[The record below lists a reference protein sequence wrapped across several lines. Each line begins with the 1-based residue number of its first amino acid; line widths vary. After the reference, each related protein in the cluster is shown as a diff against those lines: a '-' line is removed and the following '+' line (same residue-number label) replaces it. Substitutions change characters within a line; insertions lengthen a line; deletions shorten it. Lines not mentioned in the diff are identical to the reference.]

1 MKRHGRDNFFVVGEG
16 VFSEDSPGVAQ
27 TPSTL
32 AEIRK
37 FRFSRLG
44 PKGPAVDDEQRQ
56 IAEQLAEAMDGTGVA
71 DPDSAGPA
79 VPSGFTYLAQ
89 FVDHDLTADKT
100 AVSLGQDVT
109 VAELLQGRSPAL
121 DLDNLY
127 GRGPQLEPQFYA
139 ADGVKLKTGSSKGAA
154 GVPNPFAASDGD
166 GFDLPRVG
174 QGSSKA
180 ARRAPLIPDRRNDE
194 NLAVGQTHLMFINFH
209 NAVVDQLASTSPS
222 ALLFERARAE
232 VVRHYQ
238 WIVRHDFLPRIV
250 DPAVLDDVWTN
261 GRQFFEVPSP
271 YDILERGDY
280 TARGYQ
286 QPGDTPTMPVEFSV
300 AAYRLGHSLVRDTYE
315 WNAFFS
321 STGPNAAPAA
331 LAQLFRFSGTSGNFT
346 PLPGAPAT
354 DISDL
359 NDPESGTLEQLPSIW
374 VADFRRLYDFTE
386 IGHADLAAPNGQLN
400 VTKRLD
406 TLLVNPLKTLPEGT
420 FADRDTHPVAVG
432 RELNLAFR
440 NLTRAQMVQLANGQQ
455 MAADLKVDP
464 LTQDQIILGN
474 GGASLDGLDD
484 DLKTKLAQDTPL
496 WFYVLREAELG
507 GGRLTGVGA
516 RIVAEVF
523 HRAIEGSTYS
533 IVRESDWTPT
543 LGSTPGAF
551 SMTELLLFAVQGN
564 TSRLFPLG

>member
-1 MKRHGRDNFFVVGEG
+1 MKRHGRDNFFIVGEG
-16 VFSEDSPGVAQ
+16 VFSEDSPGNPQ

-44 PKGPAVDDEQRQ
+44 PPGPVADDEQRQ
-56 IAEQLAEAMDGTGVA
+56 IAEKVGEAMDGGPGP
-71 DPDSAGPA
+71 DPDSADTPVPA
-79 VPSGFTYLAQ
+79 GFTYLAQ

-121 DLDNLY
+121 DLDSLY

-139 ADGVKLKTGSSKGAA
+139 ADGVRLKTGTAKGVGFPAN
-154 GVPNPFAASDGD
+154 NPFANNDQD

-194 NLAVGQTHLMFINFH
+194 NLAVGQTHLMFVKFH
-209 NAVVDQLASTSPS
+209 NAVVDRLASSSPS

-238 WIVRHDFLPRIV
+238 WVVRHDLLPRII
-250 DPAVLDDVWTN
+250 DPAVLEDVWTN
-261 GRQFFEVPSP
+261 GRQFFEVPCP
-271 YDILERGDY
+271 YDLVGKGPY
-280 TARGYQ
+280 AARGYQ

-300 AAYRLGHSLVRDTYE
+300 AAYRLGHSLIRDAYE
-315 WNAFFS
+315 WNAVFS
-321 STGPNAAPAA
+321 SGGPNAAPAT

-346 PLPGAPAT
+346 PGTSPT
-354 DISDL
+354 DVSDL
-359 NDPESGTLEQLPSIW
+359 TDPDSGVFEQLPSNW
-374 VADFRRLYDFTE
+374 VADFRRLYDFAE
-386 IGHADLAAPNGQLN
+386 IGREDLVAPNRQLN

-406 TLLVNPLKTLPEGT
+406 TLLVSPLKTLPLGA
-420 FADRDTHPVAVG
+420 FADLDAHPVATG
-432 RELNLAFR
+432 RALNLAFR
-440 NLTRAQMVQLANGQQ
+440 NLVRAQMVRLASGQQ
-455 MAADLKVDP
+455 MAAELKVDP
-464 LTQDQIILGN
+464 LTADQILQGRD
-474 GGASLDGLDD
+474 GASLV
-484 DLKTKLAQDTPL
+484 DLTEQQKTLLVESTPL

-507 GGRLTGVGA
+507 DGRLTGVGA

-533 IVRESDWTPT
+533 IVRDSDWRPSFAAVK
-543 LGSTPGAF
+543 GGDF
-551 SMTELLLFAVQGN
+551 HMTDLLLFAVGGN
-564 TSRLFPLG
+564 ASHLFPLG